1 MDKLTEAVLLFA
13 QGSISGL
20 PQAEPDFR
28 AARALLAQH
37 KTLRADSVALWPAP
51 TRSALG
57 ALLSALVMTLELD
70 RLAGGMAH
78 LDHRLA
84 AGTHASRLG
93 EPLVAHI
100 LDRADALE
108 SLARKARP
116 SPPAAPG

>member
-13 QGSISGL
+13 QGAISGL
-20 PQAEPDFR
+20 PQAEPDFC

-57 ALLSALVMTLELD
+57 RLLGALVMTFELD
-70 RLAGGMAH
+70 RLARGSAY

-93 EPLVAHI
+93 EPLVAYI
-100 LDRADALE
+100 LNRADALE
-108 SLARKARP
+108 SLDQQARP
-116 SPPAAPG
+116 SPPATPG